1 LFFTPLPG
9 SVTLMIVQ
17 AFNLVS
23 GRPTMWKRLLGLAG
37 VAMLAAGEPA
47 SDARAQSKIPLCFV
61 TFSLQVA
68 YFQSS
73 VAGGKKAAD
82 ELGVDLTVLD
92 PQADANRQVT
102 LFEDCIARKVKG
114 IVVDP
119 IESGALKGA
128 IEQAGKQGIAVA
140 VLDTPIHA
148 PAVIAN
154 IGVPQRDAAHE
165 FGEFVAGWLIGK
177 LDGKAKIGIMLA
189 STEVQLARRDG
200 FVEAMQAVPG
210 AEIVA
215 TGDGRNILERA
226 TAEAEDMLTAHP
238 DINVIYATGDP
249 QLQGGLA
256 AAASQNRKIAFFGW
270 DDIPAPFLK
279 PLEDGRIV
287 GFLKQ
292 RPAVGGETA
301 VRYLV
306 KHVKGEE
313 VPAQFSYRPDVVTFY
328 NLDKFK

>member
-1 LFFTPLPG
+1 MARGLWTG
-9 SVTLMIVQ
+9 
-17 AFNLVS
+17 
-23 GRPTMWKRLLGLAG
+23 LLGLAVG
-37 VAMLAAGEPA
+37 LAPVTATA
-47 SDARAQSKIPLCFV
+47 KTICFV

-73 VAGGKKAAD
+73 VEGGQKAAE
-82 ELGVDLTVLD
+82 ELGHELIVVD
-92 PQADANRQVT
+92 PQADAGRQVT
-102 LFEDCIARKVKG
+102 QVEDCIARNVDA

-119 IESGALKGA
+119 IESSSLLGV
-128 IEQAGKQGIAVA
+128 IEEAGQRGIPVA
-140 VLDTPIHA
+140 TLDTPVDSPH
-148 PAVIAN
+148 VVTLV
-154 IGVPQRDAAHE
+154 GVPQREASHT
-165 FGEFVAGWLIGK
+165 FGQFVAGWIVGK
-177 LDGKAKIGIMLA
+177 LGGEAKVGVMLA

-200 FVEAMQAVPG
+200 FVDALAAVPG

-256 AAASQNRKIAFFGW
+256 AAEAQGRDIAFFGW
-270 DDIPAPFLK
+270 DDIPEPFLK

-292 RPAVGGETA
+292 KPEVGGETA
-301 VRYLV
+301 VRLLSDHLEGKEIPSRFTY
-306 KHVKGEE
+306 
-313 VPAQFSYRPDVVTFY
+313 SPDVVTQY
-328 NLDKFK
+328 NLDQFR

>member
-1 LFFTPLPG
+1 
-9 SVTLMIVQ
+9 M
-17 AFNLVS
+17 A
-23 GRPTMWKRLLGLAG
+23 KRVVAGLGLLGLLAG
-37 VAMLAAGEPA
+37 LAPVEA
-47 SDARAQSKIPLCFV
+47 SAKTICFV

-73 VAGGKKAAD
+73 VEGGKKAAE
-82 ELGVDLTVLD
+82 ELGHELIVLD
-92 PQADANRQVT
+92 PQADAARQVT
-102 LFEDCIARKVKG
+102 QVEDCIARNVDA

-119 IESGALKGA
+119 IESSSLLGA
-128 IEQAGKQGIAVA
+128 IEEAGQRGVPVA
-140 VLDTPIHA
+140 TLDTPVDS
-148 PAVIAN
+148 PYVVTL
-154 IGVPQRDAAHE
+154 IGVPQREASYT
-165 FGEFVAGWLIGK
+165 FGQFVAGWIIGK
-177 LDGKAKIGIMLA
+177 LGGAAKVGVMLA

-200 FVEAMQAVPG
+200 FVDALKAVPG

-256 AAASQNRKIAFFGW
+256 AAAAQGRDIAFFGW
-270 DDIPAPFLK
+270 DDIPEPFLK

-292 RPAVGGETA
+292 KPEVGGETA
-301 VRYLV
+301 VRLLSDHLEGKEIQKRFTY
-306 KHVKGEE
+306 
-313 VPAQFSYRPDVVTFY
+313 SPDVVTRY
-328 NLDKFK
+328 NLDQFR

>member
-1 LFFTPLPG
+1 MLYKL
-9 SVTLMIVQ
+9 
-17 AFNLVS
+17 
-23 GRPTMWKRLLGLAG
+23 
-37 VAMLAAGEPA
+37 LAAAALVGLTAGTPPA
-47 SDARAQSKIPLCFV
+47 NAADKKTICFV

-82 ELGVDLTVLD
+82 ELGVDLVVLD
-92 PQADANRQVT
+92 PQADAGRQVT
-102 LFEDCIARKVKG
+102 QVEDCISRNVNA

-119 IESGALKGA
+119 IESSALLGVF
-128 IEQAGKQGIAVA
+128 EEAGKHKIPVA
-140 VLDTPIHA
+140 TLDTRVDSPS
-148 PAVIAN
+148 VVTL
-154 IGVPQRDAAHE
+154 IGVPQREASYT
-165 FGEFVAGWLIGK
+165 FGQFVAGWIIGK
-177 LDGKAKIGIMLA
+177 HGGNAKVGVMLA

-200 FVEAMQAVPG
+200 FVDALKAVPG

-226 TAEAEDMLTAHP
+226 TSEAEDMLTAHP

-256 AAASQNRKIAFFGW
+256 AAAAQSRDIAFFGW
-270 DDIPAPFLK
+270 DDIPEPFLK

-292 RPAVGGETA
+292 KPAMGGEMA
-301 VRYLV
+301 VRLLV
-306 KHVKGEE
+306 DHLNGKEITKR
-313 VPAQFSYRPDVVTFY
+313 FTYSPDVVTQF
-328 NLDKFK
+328 NLDQFR

>member
-1 LFFTPLPG
+1 MARGLWTG
-9 SVTLMIVQ
+9 V
-17 AFNLVS
+17 
-23 GRPTMWKRLLGLAG
+23 GLLGLAVG
-37 VAMLAAGEPA
+37 LAPVTATA
-47 SDARAQSKIPLCFV
+47 KAICFV

-73 VAGGKKAAD
+73 VEGGQKAAE
-82 ELGVDLTVLD
+82 ELGHELIVLD
-92 PQADANRQVT
+92 PQADAGRQVT
-102 LFEDCIARKVKG
+102 QVEDCIARNVDA

-119 IESGALKGA
+119 IESSSLLGV
-128 IEQAGKQGIAVA
+128 IEEAGQRRIPVA
-140 VLDTPIHA
+140 TLDTPVDS
-148 PAVIAN
+148 PYVVTLV
-154 IGVPQRDAAHE
+154 GVPQREASYT
-165 FGEFVAGWLIGK
+165 FGQFVAGWIVGK
-177 LDGKAKIGIMLA
+177 LGGEAKVGVMLA

-200 FVEAMQAVPG
+200 FVDALAAVPG

-256 AAASQNRKIAFFGW
+256 AAEAQGRDIAFFGW
-270 DDIPAPFLK
+270 DDIPEPFLK

-292 RPAVGGETA
+292 KPEVGGETA
-301 VRYLV
+301 VRLLSDHLEGKEIPSRFTY
-306 KHVKGEE
+306 
-313 VPAQFSYRPDVVTFY
+313 SPDVVTQY
-328 NLDKFK
+328 NLDQFR